1 MVWYVA
7 IFATICLMAILYRL
21 STGNGGSTSRLLAS
35 RTTAVFG
42 AVVVLCVVNGFVFVD
57 SSGSRGQKENKS
69 EIELSLRRIMATKL
83 GAALRPMVKGEAHVI
98 VVSSHEL
105 NSDVHDAMLEGL
117 LSGLRAVDEVVK
129 VFIDEDTVNQSPST
143 PPARQLFTAA
153 MLDAAVLD
161 HDRTNVLV
169 SFVDVPPDLFHYPK
183 HDFRSSHNSATR
195 RKIGRKAMV
204 FGVLLDNPYLLG
216 EAIETGEITVCI
228 IPQYRFQYTETL
240 ESLAEDP
247 DGAFNS
253 RYIMVTKD
261 NVRDVFKEHQQMFKL
276 DNVL

>member
-1 MVWYVA
+1 MVWYTA
-7 IFATICLMAILYRL
+7 IFATICLMVILYCL
-21 STGNGGSTSRLLAS
+21 STNNGDSRSRLVAS

-42 AVVVLCVVNGFVFVD
+42 AVIVLCVVNGFVLVD
-57 SSGSRGQKENKS
+57 SSDSRGQKENKS
-69 EIELSLRRIMATKL
+69 EIELSLRRITATKL
-83 GAALRPMVKGEAHVI
+83 GAALRPMVKGEAHVL

-129 VFIDEDTVNQSPST
+129 VFIDEDTVNQLPST

-169 SFVDVPPDLFHYPK
+169 SFVDVPPDLFHDAK

-204 FGVLLDNPYLLG
+204 FGVLAGDPYLLDK
-216 EAIETGEITVCI
+216 AIETGEITVCI

-240 ESLAEDP
+240 ETLAEDP

-253 RYIMVTKD
+253 RYIMVTED
-261 NVRDVFKEHQQMFKL
+261 NLRDVIKEHRQMFKL
-276 DNVL
+276 DGVL

>member
-21 STGNGGSTSRLLAS
+21 STGNGGTASRLLAS
-35 RTTAVFG
+35 RATTIFG
-42 AVVVLCVVNGFVFVD
+42 AVVVLCVVNGFVFVN
-57 SSGSRGQKENKS
+57 SSGSRGQKETKS
-69 EIELSLRRIMATKL
+69 GIELSLGRIMATKL
-83 GAALRPMVKGEAHVI
+83 GAALRPMVEGEAHVI

-105 NSDVHDAMLEGL
+105 DSDVHDTMLEGL
-117 LSGLRAVDEVVK
+117 LSGLGVVDEVVK
-129 VFIDEDTVNQSPST
+129 VFIDEGTVNELPST

-153 MLDAAVLD
+153 MLDAVVLD

-169 SFVDVPPDLFHYPK
+169 SFVDVPSDLFHDPK

-204 FGVLLDNPYLLG
+204 FGVLADDPYLLG
-216 EAIETGEITVCI
+216 EAIEAGEITVCI
-228 IPQYRFQYTETL
+228 IPRYRFQYTETL

-253 RYIMVTKD
+253 RYIMVTRD
-261 NVRDVFKEHQQMFKL
+261 NLRDAIREHRQMFKP
-276 DNVL
+276 DGVL